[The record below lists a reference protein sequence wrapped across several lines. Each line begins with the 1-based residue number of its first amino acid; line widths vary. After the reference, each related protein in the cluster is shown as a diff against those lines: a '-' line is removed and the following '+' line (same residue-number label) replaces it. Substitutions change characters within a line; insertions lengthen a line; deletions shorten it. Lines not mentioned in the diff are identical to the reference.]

1 MAGLGDFSGLP
12 PELLEMLAEP
22 LDQDTGY
29 LLDMDFEQSFTA
41 SAGGAPQ
48 GQFAPAMTPNAPV
61 PSPFAQA
68 PFTPQMQVPQS
79 PMFQPSTPSTPA
91 PPPAGLHSTT
101 DLINQILKAAE
112 QQSHTLQSIR
122 QQQAALFNNLPGS
135 DADKQVLVEAQYALM
150 NTLQQESTQLKNL
163 VAQHLLSPGEL
174 HRIDYLQNELALQS
188 TQLQL
193 YYHELDQLRTGQ
205 ALNQPLVTLAIVRQ
219 PFPTVP
225 SKGAALEEDSL
236 VVQLLMGATVSVQ
249 QCSPVKAVLV
259 SDAPLTK
266 GDAKLIENDTQMME
280 RQFMVAKFPLVFKEG
295 TRKASIKIR
304 FEMDVEVLQ
313 SGRSIKASVESVCT
327 KPFVVMTNQKQWE
340 ACERPLLQGDA
351 FGTHTEITW
360 NQFANAL
367 QRQFIRATKQDPS
380 TPARCMS
387 IFDFTYIHDKFLA
400 KRPTLFLREYD
411 AIWNWYGK
419 CMQVIKYQRHMA
431 QLWQGGLMYGYMTRQ
446 EVDMALRNER
456 PGTFIMRFSERHPG
470 QIGIAY
476 VGHDSPPTIKHYLV
490 QPNDTAAS
498 KVTLPDF
505 LRDKPQFRYL
515 RQYTMLPSGHP
526 HFTTLD
532 KDEALGKFYSKRY
545 GGDTSGS
552 GYDPLSF
559 NISH

>member
-1 MAGLGDFSGLP
+1 
-12 PELLEMLAEP
+12 MLAEP
-22 LDQDTGY
+22 LGDDSGY
-29 LLDMDFEQSFTA
+29 LLDMDYEQSFTTVG
-41 SAGGAPQ
+41 AGGAARVEQ
-48 GQFAPAMTPNAPV
+48 GFGQQQATPNGQV
-61 PSPFAQA
+61 PSPFVQG
-68 PFTPQMQVPQS
+68 PFTPQLHVPQT
-79 PMFQPSTPSTPA
+79 PLFQPSTPSTPA

-101 DLINQILKAAE
+101 DMINQILKAAE

-122 QQQAALFNNLPGS
+122 QQQAALFNRLPAP
-135 DADKQVLVEAQYALM
+135 DAEKNALVEAQYQLM
-150 NTLQQESTQLKNL
+150 NTLQNESNQLKSL
-163 VAQHLLSPGEL
+163 VSQHLLSPGEL

-205 ALNQPLVTLAIVRQ
+205 AITQPLVTLAIVRQ

-225 SKGAALEEDSL
+225 SKGAALEEDAL
-236 VVQLLMGATVSVQ
+236 VVQLLMGATVTVQ
-249 QCSPVKAVLV
+249 QYSPVKALVV
-259 SDAPLTK
+259 SDTALGK
-266 GDAKLIENDTQMME
+266 GESKLVENDTQMME

-295 TRKASIKIR
+295 TRKASLRLR

-313 SGRSIKASVESVCT
+313 SGRTIKACVESAPT
-327 KPFVVMTNQKQWE
+327 QPFVVMTNQKQWE
-340 ACERPLLQGDA
+340 ACERPLLQKDA

-367 QRQFIRATKQDPS
+367 QRQFIRATRQDPS

-400 KRPTLFLREYD
+400 KRPTLYLREYD
-411 AIWNWYGK
+411 TIWNWYGK
-419 CMQVIKYQRHMA
+419 CIQVIKYQRHMA

-446 EVDMALRNER
+446 EVDMALRNEK

-476 VGHDSPPTIKHYLV
+476 VGHDNPPSIKHYLV

-505 LRDKPQFRYL
+505 LRDKPQFRYI
-515 RQYTMLPSGHP
+515 RQYTMLPSGQP